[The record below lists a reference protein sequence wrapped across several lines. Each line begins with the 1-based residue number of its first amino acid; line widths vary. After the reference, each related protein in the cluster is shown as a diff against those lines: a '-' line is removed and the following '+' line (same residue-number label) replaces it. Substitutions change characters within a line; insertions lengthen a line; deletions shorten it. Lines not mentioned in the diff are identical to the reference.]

1 MGSTQL
7 VTMAN
12 DIAAFFVAENAAEAA
27 SNIASHLKRY
37 WDPRMRKQIVA
48 HLGNGGE
55 GLTPAARDAIELLAA
70 DQARVVS

>member
-1 MGSTQL
+1 MGPTQL

-27 SNIASHLKRY
+27 GNIASHLKRY

-48 HLGNGGE
+48 HLANGGE
-55 GLTPAARDAIELLAA
+55 GLAPAARDAIEFLAA